1 MIQPFK
7 TYETTKLGLINKSN
21 AVNEK
26 ANQQGNGDVKCLMQT
41 LKETDRM
48 PTFPYLKALCLSSLL
63 LSDFCTSVLLILSH
77 TISYMFHKLF
87 QLYDKG
93 HNGFTHS
100 VY

>member
-26 ANQQGNGDVKCLMQT
+26 ANGDVKCLMQT

-48 PTFPYLKALCLSSLL
+48 PTFSYLKALCLSSLL

-93 HNGFTHS
+93 LNGFTHS